1 MPTLDD
7 LLARATRLDDPA
19 AALDAVRELRIR
31 LDRLEAIHVENGL
44 RGGWRW
50 RDVAAALNLSKQ
62 AVHRR
67 YAKAMRERLDASS
80 GAAPARLVLRLARQE
95 ADAAGCRAVGTHHLL
110 LALTRLDGAP
120 VAARLAAAGARPDLA
135 RAALAQLGPD
145 VEPTGAAVPN
155 GRLPL
160 TPACRAALQRAVE
173 RGAEP
178 PSPEDLLAAMLDD
191 GACGAARVLARL
203 GVDRAQLSRRV

>member
-50 RDVAAALNLSKQ
+50 SDVAAALDLSKQ

-67 YAKAMRERLDASS
+67 YASAMRERLDAVRT
-80 GAAPARLVLRLARQE
+80 APPARLAVRLARQE
-95 ADAAGCRAVGTHHLL
+95 DDAMGEPAVGTHHVLL
-110 LALTRLDGAP
+110 DLARLDGPP
-120 VAARLAAAGARPDLA
+120 VAA
-135 RAALAQLGPD
+135 
-145 VEPTGAAVPN
+145 
-155 GRLPL
+155 
-160 TPACRAALQRAVE
+160 
-173 RGAEP
+173 
-178 PSPEDLLAAMLDD
+178 
-191 GACGAARVLARL
+191 
-203 GVDRAQLSRRV
+203 